1 MLRHFQ
7 ANGKVIPPVHFKGFA
22 QVSACE
28 AFRWY
33 QELGTVNVLTVDSSK
48 LVYAQFLESPQPSSS
63 PAANIDY
70 AGGSEEGLEEPKH
83 DPRRLQGA
91 FLM

>member
-1 MLRHFQ
+1 
-7 ANGKVIPPVHFKGFA
+7 
-22 QVSACE
+22 
-28 AFRWY
+28 
-33 QELGTVNVLTVDSSK
+33 
-48 LVYAQFLESPQPSSS
+48 LESPQPSSS

-70 AGGSEEGLEEPKH
+70 AGESEEALEVPKH